1 MRERRRRERLPFI
14 QMDARVKVRKGLFS
28 NNWLEVQVMDFSKLG
43 MAIVSDQE
51 FKEGDK
57 LQFSLRLNTE
67 VGDITV
73 EQAEALVRN
82 SRVAD
87 NGTIYGL
94 EFADSQKASVGDSI
108 GRIESVLTRFKAV
121 TDRIR

>member
-1 MRERRRRERLPFI
+1 MRERRRRERMPFI

-28 NNWLEVQVMDFSKLG
+28 KNWLEVQVSDFTGLG
-43 MAIVSDQE
+43 MAIVSNHE

-73 EQAEALVRN
+73 EQAEAVVRN

-94 EFADSQKASVGDSI
+94 EFADGQKSSVNESL

>member
-14 QMDARVKVRKGLFS
+14 HMDARVQVKKGLFS
-28 NNWLEVQVMDFSKLG
+28 KQWLEVQVSDFSKLG
-43 MAIVSDQE
+43 MAIVSDHE

-73 EQAEALVRN
+73 EQAEAVVRN

-87 NGTIYGL
+87 DGTIFGL
-94 EFADSQKASVGDSI
+94 EFSSGHKESVSESL

-121 TDRIR
+121 SDRIR

>member
-28 NNWLEVQVMDFSKLG
+28 KKWLEVQVMDFSRLG
-43 MAIVSDQE
+43 MAIVSDEE

-87 NGTIYGL
+87 DGTIYGL
-94 EFADSQKASVGDSI
+94 EFEESQKASVGDSL
-108 GRIESVLTRFKAV
+108 GRIENVLTRFKAV

>member
-28 NNWLEVQVMDFSKLG
+28 NKWLEVNVLDFSRLG
-43 MAIVSDQE
+43 MAIVSDHE

-73 EQAEALVRN
+73 EQADSLVRN

-94 EFADSQKASVGDSI
+94 EFDGDHKASVGDSL